1 MKNRREEMLSAPVE
15 KLICSLALPTILG
28 MLATAV
34 YSMTDTFFI
43 GMLEDASLV
52 AAVGIVFYFMS
63 LVQAVGFLFGYGSG
77 NYIARCIGREDK
89 EGALRMAAAGVI
101 FAVGTGLVIMGTAY
115 AFLPELVRLL
125 GGGVS
130 VELRNACRDMLSV
143 FLSGVPGM
151 TGALCLYNQL
161 RLQGDA
167 GSAILGMG
175 IGMALNMVLD
185 PFFIFGLHMG
195 ISGAALATVTGQ
207 YAGLAALWMISFK
220 GERIPVNPKY
230 FMIDGTILRELF
242 CGGSPNFL
250 RQSITTFSGI
260 LLNHVAGAYGETVIA
275 AFTVTNRITAMLTA
289 GVVGF
294 GQGYQSVCAVNYGAG
309 RMDRVKRGFRFCVT
323 VATVVLTL
331 GAACGIIFAPFMVGV
346 FAKEESVCLLGTKIL
361 RYECLAFP
369 MMGYTTVAGMFLQ
382 NIGRFGKAAMVT
394 SLRQGILFI
403 PLLMLLPR
411 LAGLKGVILVQPI
424 ADFLAFPIAFMLATR
439 QLKNFMYEEVP

>member
-1 MKNRREEMLSAPVE
+1 
-15 KLICSLALPTILG
+15 
-28 MLATAV
+28 
-34 YSMTDTFFI
+34 
-43 GMLEDASLV
+43 
-52 AAVGIVFYFMS
+52 
-63 LVQAVGFLFGYGSG
+63 
-77 NYIARCIGREDK
+77 
-89 EGALRMAAAGVI
+89 MAAAGVI
-101 FAVGTGLVIMGTAY
+101 FAVGTGLAIMGTAY

-130 VELRNACRDMLSV
+130 VELKDACRDMLSV

-175 IGMALNMVLD
+175 IGMGLNMVLD
-185 PFFIFGLHMG
+185 PVFIFGFHMG

-230 FMIDGTILRELF
+230 FIIDGTILRELF

-250 RQSITTFSGI
+250 RQSITTFAGI
-260 LLNHVAGAYGETVIA
+260 LLNHVAGVYGETVIA

-294 GQGYQSVCAVNYGAG
+294 GQGYQSVCAVNFGAR

-331 GAACGIIFAPFMVGV
+331 GAACGIIFAPLMVGV
-346 FAKEESVCLLGTKIL
+346 FAKEESVCLLGIKIL
-361 RYECLAFP
+361 RYECFAFP

-382 NIGRFGKAAMVT
+382 NIGRFGRAAMVT

-403 PLLMLLPR
+403 PLLILLPR

-424 ADFLAFPIAFMLATR
+424 ADFLAFPIAFMFTTR
-439 QLKNFMYEEVP
+439 QLKSFMYEGAP